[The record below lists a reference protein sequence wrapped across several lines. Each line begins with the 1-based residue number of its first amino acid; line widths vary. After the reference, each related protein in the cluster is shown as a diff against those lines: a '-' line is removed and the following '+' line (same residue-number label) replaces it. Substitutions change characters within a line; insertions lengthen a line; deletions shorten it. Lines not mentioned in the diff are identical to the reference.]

1 MSGIAGIV
9 LAPGR
14 SVDAPL
20 LQRMAASL
28 HFRGPDGDSTWI
40 GGAVGFAHALLRTGD
55 AAVVPQPCTLDGST
69 WISADARIDG
79 RADLIRR
86 LEADAHANL
95 STCDDS
101 QLILH
106 AYRAWGER
114 CVDHLLGDFAF
125 AIWDSRERRL
135 FCARDHFGVKPFYYA
150 EVDGGLVFSN
160 TLDCVRTHPAVSDA
174 LDELFIADFLVCGC
188 SQQLTATAYAQV
200 KRLAPAHSLSMSG
213 GPAAVRRYWSLP
225 TAGRIRYRKSA
236 DYVEHFREL
245 LNAAVGDRIR
255 DCAPAIWMSGGLD
268 STAIAATAQRI
279 LKERGAAAQA
289 RAYTVIYES
298 LFDDTERRYAQIASR
313 AIGIATQYLSAD
325 QSLPFAGWDD
335 SEIHNPEPLDDPYH
349 LLRTRQLHQ
358 VAESNRVALS
368 GDGGD
373 EVLWRSYV
381 VDLVGAVP
389 TKELAGDLARCLLV
403 HRRRPALGIRARVE
417 AWRGRKQP
425 GPRIPEWVDTDLVHR
440 LGLEARFRDNNAAAA
455 GFHPLR
461 PETSRRLSSPFVH
474 SFLEGH
480 DAGVT
485 RVALEHRWPFLDV
498 RLVSYLLSI
507 PPVPWCVD
515 KLLAR
520 VAMRGLLPE
529 ALLRRPKTP
538 LPADPLRAHL
548 QTTDLSSFDRFVAAP
563 DFSRFIDRRAVPSV
577 AELPRAADPWVDLRP
592 LCLNYWL
599 LHRSRHAH

>member
-1 MSGIAGIV
+1 MSGIGGIV

-20 LQRMAASL
+20 LQLMAASL

-69 WISADARIDG
+69 WITADARIDG

-368 GDGGD
+368 PYRRRSWLATWPVVCWFIVDG
-373 EVLWRSYV
+373 RR
-381 VDLVGAVP
+381 LVFAPGWKPGADVSS
-389 TKELAGDLARCLLV
+389 LARGSPNGSIRTWCIDSASR
-403 HRRRPALGIRARVE
+403 HDFGTTMRRPPVSTRYARKRRVDCPLHSCIHFWRATTPASPGWRWSIDGRSLMSAL
-417 AWRGRKQP
+417 
-425 GPRIPEWVDTDLVHR
+425 
-440 LGLEARFRDNNAAAA
+440 
-455 GFHPLR
+455 
-461 PETSRRLSSPFVH
+461 
-474 SFLEGH
+474 
-480 DAGVT
+480 
-485 RVALEHRWPFLDV
+485 
-498 RLVSYLLSI
+498 
-507 PPVPWCVD
+507 
-515 KLLAR
+515 
-520 VAMRGLLPE
+520 
-529 ALLRRPKTP
+529 
-538 LPADPLRAHL
+538 
-548 QTTDLSSFDRFVAAP
+548 
-563 DFSRFIDRRAVPSV
+563 
-577 AELPRAADPWVDLRP
+577 
-592 LCLNYWL
+592 
-599 LHRSRHAH
+599 

>member
-20 LQRMAASL
+20 LERMAASL
-28 HFRGPDGDSTWI
+28 RFRAPDGNSTWM

-55 AAVVPQPCTLDGST
+55 AAVAPQPCTLDGST
-69 WISADARIDG
+69 WITADARIDD
-79 RADLIRR
+79 RADLIRQ
-86 LEADAHANL
+86 LEADAPANL

-106 AYRAWGER
+106 AYHAWGER

-125 AIWDSRERRL
+125 AIWDGRERRL
-135 FCARDHFGVKPFYYA
+135 FCARDHFGVKPFFYA
-150 EVDGGLVFSN
+150 EVDGGIVFSN

-188 SQQLTATAYAQV
+188 SQQLTATAYRQV
-200 KRLAPAHSLSMSG
+200 KRLAPAHCLSLAG
-213 GPAAVRRYWSLP
+213 GNPVVRRYWSLP
-225 TAGRIRYRKSA
+225 TVDRIRYRRSA

-245 LNAAVGDRIR
+245 LGAAVADRIS
-255 DCAPAIWMSGGLD
+255 DCAPAVWMSGGLD
-268 STAIAATAQRI
+268 STAIAATAQR
-279 LKERGAAAQA
+279 LLTERGAGAPL

-298 LFDDTERRYAQIASR
+298 LFADNERRYAETASR
-313 AIGIATQYLSAD
+313 ALGIATQYLPAD

-335 SEIHNPEPLDDPYH
+335 SEIQNPEPVDDPYH
-349 LLRTRQLHQ
+349 LLRTRQLRQ
-358 VAESNRVALS
+358 VAEGNRVALS

-389 TKELAGDLARCLLV
+389 TKELAGDLARCLLI

-417 AWRGRKQP
+417 RWRGREQP
-425 GPRIPEWVDTDLVHR
+425 GPQIPEWLDQDMVHR
-440 LGLEARFRDNNAAAA
+440 LDLEARFRDTNAKDT
-455 GFHPLR
+455 GLHPLR

-480 DAGVT
+480 DSGVT

-520 VAMRGLLPE
+520 VAMRGVLPE
-529 ALLRRPKTP
+529 ALLRRAKTP

-548 QTTDLSSFDRFVAAP
+548 QTTDLSWFDSFVAAP
-563 DFSRFIDRRAVPSV
+563 ELSRFVNRRAVRPAS
-577 AELPRAADPWVDLRP
+577 ELPRAADPWVDLRP

-599 LHRSRHAH
+599 RNRHAH